1 MAILTEEMIAC
12 AEQFGKMTAAA
23 GLKSSQVTVRVG
35 DRQFPL
41 TLEAEDASG
50 NSYEYYRKAGHG
62 ND

>member
-1 MAILTEEMIAC
+1 MATITDEMIEC

-23 GLKSSQVTVRVG
+23 GLKSSQVIVNVG

-50 NSYEYYRKAGHG
+50 NGYEYYKKAGHG